1 MEHGPCCTLSVCY
14 DLKMN
19 NFLVG
24 QHFFKSSICMLKLL
38 DISHIFFLRKKES
51 QNCLR
56 QLSGD
61 FYQCTQNSQIR

>member
-1 MEHGPCCTLSVCY
+1 
-14 DLKMN
+14 
-19 NFLVG
+19 
-24 QHFFKSSICMLKLL
+24 MLKLL

>member
-1 MEHGPCCTLSVCY
+1 
-14 DLKMN
+14 
-19 NFLVG
+19 
-24 QHFFKSSICMLKLL
+24 MLKLL
-38 DISHIFFLRKKES
+38 DISHIFLRKKES